1 MDRGPEK
8 KFIFLGDL
16 IFLKSVIINGE
27 KKINNNSTF
36 ETIFSSMGFV
46 FVLFYLTPIRKIYYC
61 EHFFF
66 KKGKNRNLMHFPPH

>member
-1 MDRGPEK
+1 MDRGPEN

-27 KKINNNSTF
+27 KRINNSSTF

-46 FVLFYLTPIRKIYYC
+46 LSYFI
-61 EHFFF
+61 
-66 KKGKNRNLMHFPPH
+66 